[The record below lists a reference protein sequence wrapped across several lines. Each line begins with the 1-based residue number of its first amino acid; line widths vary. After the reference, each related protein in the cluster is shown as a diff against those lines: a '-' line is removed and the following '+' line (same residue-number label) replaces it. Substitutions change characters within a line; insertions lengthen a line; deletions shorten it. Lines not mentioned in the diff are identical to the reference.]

1 MMGGKIKIGNNVF
14 FNSNCIIASHQE
26 INIGDDTSF
35 GPNVVIFDHDHDY
48 KNIHGKKSGKYK
60 KDSIKIGKNVW
71 VGANSIIL
79 RGVRIGDNA
88 VIAAGTT
95 VREDIDK
102 NVIYYS
108 KVNNI
113 QKEYKKYEEE
123 GKKDEDNN
131 N

>member
-1 MMGGKIKIGNNVF
+1 M
-14 FNSNCIIASHQE
+14 
-26 INIGDDTSF
+26 
-35 GPNVVIFDHDHDY
+35 
-48 KNIHGKKSGKYK
+48 
-60 KDSIKIGKNVW
+60 
-71 VGANSIIL
+71 
-79 RGVRIGDNA
+79 
-88 VIAAGTT
+88 IAAGTT